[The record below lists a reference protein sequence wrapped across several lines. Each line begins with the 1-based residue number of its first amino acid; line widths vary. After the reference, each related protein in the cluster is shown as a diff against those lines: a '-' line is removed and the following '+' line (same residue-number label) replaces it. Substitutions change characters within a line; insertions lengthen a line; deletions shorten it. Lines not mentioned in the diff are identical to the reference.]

1 VPPVLDGVRVLELAG
16 GIASQYLGQLL
27 ADQGADVLTVEP
39 PGGSDWRGR
48 PQFHVWN
55 RGKRSALADVTTE
68 QGHAFVLDLAARAD
82 IVITDHGPA
91 HSNELRLTI
100 DDLAAENSRLV
111 HAWLPPYGAEGPL
124 ADIPPDDA
132 LGEALGGNL
141 AGQTSSTGD
150 PVLVTLPLAS
160 YMAAM
165 LASSATCAALIARD
179 RDGTGQQVTV
189 SWLAGSIQIH
199 TAALVTAPGQRSLVG
214 AAARAMVPQGSIA
227 GYKLYK
233 ASDDW
238 LFIPCGNNAFYNKF
252 LVALDLAEVLG
263 EERFTNGPWGLAP
276 EDQKE
281 LRDRI
286 APIIAEKPRD
296 FWLRHLDEHDVPAAP
311 VMSREDFIVDEQ
323 VVHNGLR
330 LELDDPEL
338 GRVAMA
344 NTPVEFWDTPGGVRG
359 PAPALGAHT
368 ESALADWPERSSP
381 AASSPTL
388 ISRPPLDGVRV
399 VDISSYIAGSLCPMV
414 LADYGADVIK
424 VESFDGDAFRA
435 FGAGFLGWNRG
446 KRGLAVNLKHQEQ
459 SQEIVYDLVRR
470 ADVVVENFRAGVST
484 RLGVDYDTLRA
495 INPNIIYCSIPGW
508 GETGPYAGKPVFD
521 PIFQARSGAQRAQGG
536 DGDPVF
542 LVAAITDYSAAHLTA
557 YAATAGLF
565 ARERTGKG
573 QKVTI
578 TLAGATMAIQSGE
591 FIFPAS
597 GGSFGHAAWGA
608 KDCIGTSAAYR
619 CYPAS
624 DGWLFIACTTEAHWH
639 AMAKAIGRPELAYP
653 GAWPAVAAS
662 HPRDGLVDEV
672 ISMLGEDTADSWVQR
687 LTSHGVPAAPIV
699 ALWDSLDHPQAL
711 ASGLDARHEHP
722 QFGDVRQTG
731 VMAKFSRTPG
741 IARRAAPTLGQ
752 HTDEIL
758 REIGYDEARIAVLR
772 EKQIVV

>member
-1 VPPVLDGVRVLELAG
+1 VPPALDGVRVLELSG

-39 PGGSDWRGR
+39 PAGSAWRGR
-48 PQFHVWN
+48 PQYRVWN
-55 RGKRSALADVTTE
+55 RGKRSAIADVTTE
-68 QGHAFVLDLAARAD
+68 QGHAFVLDLASRAD
-82 IVITDHGPA
+82 VVITDHAPETA
-91 HSNELRLTI
+91 KQLCLAF
-100 DDLAAENSRLV
+100 DDLAANNPRLV

-132 LGEALGGNL
+132 LAEALGGNL
-141 AGQTSSTGD
+141 AGQTSSTGE

-165 LASSATCAALIARD
+165 LAASASCAALLVRD

-199 TAALVTAPGQRSLVG
+199 TAALVTAPGHRSLVG

-227 GYKLYK
+227 GYKLYR

-238 LFIPCGNNAFYNKF
+238 LFIPCGNNAFYNKL

-263 EERFTNGPWGLAP
+263 EERFANGPWGLTP

-281 LRDRI
+281 LRERI
-286 APIIAEKPRD
+286 APIIAAKPRD
-296 FWLRHLDEHDVPAAP
+296 YWLEHLDEHDVPAAP
-311 VMSREDFIVDEQ
+311 VMSREEFIVDPQ

-338 GRVAMA
+338 GPVAMA
-344 NTPVEFWDTPGGVRG
+344 NTPVEFRDTPGGGRG
-359 PAPALGAHT
+359 PAPALGAQT
-368 ESALADWPERSSP
+368 DTALADWPSRP
-381 AASSPTL
+381 ARPTAATT
-388 ISRPPLDGVRV
+388 SARPPLDGVRV
-399 VDISSYIAGSLCPMV
+399 VDISSYIAGSLCPMI
-414 LADYGADVIK
+414 LADYGADVVK
-424 VESFDGDAFRA
+424 VESFEGDAFRA

-470 ADVVVENFRAGVST
+470 ADVVVENFRAGVSS
-484 RLGVDYDTLRA
+484 RLGVDYETLRA
-495 INPNIIYCSIPGW
+495 INPHIIYCSIPGW

-536 DGDPVF
+536 DGDPIF

-557 YAATAGLF
+557 YAATAGLY
-565 ARERTGKG
+565 ARERTDRG

-591 FIFPAS
+591 FIFTAS
-597 GGSFGHAAWGA
+597 GGSFGHAVWGA
-608 KDCIGTSAAYR
+608 KDFIGTSAAYR

-624 DGWLFIACTTEAHWH
+624 DGWIFIACTTEDHWH

-653 GAWPAVAAS
+653 GAWPAAAAS
-662 HPRDGLVDEV
+662 DPRNGIAGEI
-672 ISMLGEDTADSWVQR
+672 ISMLSEDTVDSWVRR

-711 ASGLDARHEHP
+711 ANSLDARHEHP

-741 IARRAAPTLGQ
+741 VAQCAAPTLGQ

-758 REIGYDEARIAVLR
+758 REIGYDDARIALLR
-772 EKQIVV
+772 QKQIVV